1 MAERDNRFDE
11 IAHQLEENILAVKGT
26 LELIDVSVADDE
38 LSGLVLKAVERM
50 DAIQRLSA
58 DILAVLKNCMDKLGE
73 AGK

>member
-1 MAERDNRFDE
+1 MSERDNRFDE
-11 IAHQLEENILAVKGT
+11 IARQLEENILAVKGT

-58 DILAVLKNCMDKLGE
+58 DILAVLKTCLDKLGE

>member
-1 MAERDNRFDE
+1 MSERDNRFDE

-58 DILAVLKNCMDKLGE
+58 DILAVLKNCMDRLGE